1 VFAGGI
7 RRVFGHEYDPYQRGV
22 TMLVKAVG
30 LTSEAVLPRAEAG
43 TAASSSADPVRW
55 VVLSANGETRRMVV
69 EAVRRNGAIGHA
81 VHGGA
86 GPSRAT
92 LVRPYHYAFID
103 VAHPLGHGDGIDA
116 WVEALRLH
124 RCRLVVRAADGS
136 VDGER
141 WARERGAV
149 LYLPGRLDPVGFERL
164 VHELGSRAAGY
175 SCSPS
180 MRASPSGPMS
190 MWRLMGWQQTGQS
203 ST

>member
-1 VFAGGI
+1 
-7 RRVFGHEYDPYQRGV
+7 
-22 TMLVKAVG
+22 MLVKAVG
-30 LTSEAVLPRAEAG
+30 LTSEAVLPRAEIG
-43 TAASSSADPVRW
+43 TVAPTAADPVRW
-55 VVLSANGETRRMVV
+55 VVLSADGETRAMVV
-69 EAVRRNGAIGHA
+69 GAIRRNGAVGHA

-103 VAHPLGHGDGIDA
+103 VAHPLGDGEGIDA

-124 RCRLVVRAADGS
+124 RCRLVIRAADGC

-149 LYLPGRLDPVGFERL
+149 VYLPGRLDPVGFETL
-164 VHELGSRAAGY
+164 VHELASRTAVY

-180 MRASPSGPMS
+180 MRVSPSGPMS
-190 MWRLMGWQQTGQS
+190 M
-203 ST
+203 